1 MCVGVPA
8 QVVRI
13 IDERQALVDV
23 TGLQR
28 VIDISLVAPDGL
40 AIGHWVLLH
49 VGFAM
54 AIIDEA
60 EARRQL
66 DFITLLDSAGDE
78 DDELAAYRASVA
90 R

>member
-8 QVVRI
+8 QVVNI

-40 AIGHWVLLH
+40 AVGHWVLLH

-54 AIIDEA
+54 AIIDED

-66 DFITLLDSAGDE
+66 DFIVLLDSENDE
-78 DDELAAYRASVA
+78 DDELAAYRASIA

>member
-8 QVVRI
+8 QVVTI
-13 IDERQALVDV
+13 IDDRQALVDV
-23 TGLQR
+23 AGVQR
-28 VIDISLVAPDGL
+28 VIDASLVMSDGL
-40 AIGHWVLLH
+40 AVGNWVLVH

-54 AIIDEA
+54 SILDEE

-66 DFITLLDSAGDE
+66 DFIELMGGGDE
-78 DDELAAYRASVA
+78 ELAAFRATGGD

>member
-8 QVVRI
+8 QVVRL
-13 IDERQALVDV
+13 IDARQALVDV
-23 TGLQR
+23 TGMQR
-28 VIDISLVAPDGL
+28 VIDASLVMPDGL
-40 AIGHWVLLH
+40 AVGDWVLLH

-54 AIIDEA
+54 ATIDED

-66 DFITLLDSAGDE
+66 DFIALLDSD
-78 DDELAAYRASVA
+78 DDELAAYRASVL